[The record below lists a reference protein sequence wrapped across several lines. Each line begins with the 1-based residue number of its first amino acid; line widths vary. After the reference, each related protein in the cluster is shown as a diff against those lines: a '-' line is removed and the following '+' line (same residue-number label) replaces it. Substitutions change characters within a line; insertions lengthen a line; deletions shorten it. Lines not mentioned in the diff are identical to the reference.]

1 MKGGGKLAY
10 ISKYDIDS
18 LKILR
23 DSITEEKYNYFK
35 VVLDKII
42 GNIEKQR
49 VEQNKKMKLYQQRKR
64 SDKNDID
71 SEGLVK

>member
-35 VVLDKII
+35 AVLDKII
-42 GNIEKQR
+42 KNIEKQR
-49 VEQNKKMKLYQQRKR
+49 VEQNKKMKLYQQKKR
-64 SDKNDID
+64 SENN
-71 SEGLVK
+71 G

>member
-35 VVLDKII
+35 AVLDKII
-42 GNIEKQR
+42 KNIE
-49 VEQNKKMKLYQQRKR
+49 NKELNRIR
-64 SDKNDID
+64 R
-71 SEGLVK
+71 

>member
-35 VVLDKII
+35 AVLDKII
-42 GNIEKQR
+42 KNIEYQR
-49 VEQNKKMKLYQQRKR
+49 FIQNTRMRAYQRRKR

-71 SEGLVK
+71 SKGLVK

>member
-1 MKGGGKLAY
+1 MAY

-64 SDKNDID
+64 SDKNDIKNK
-71 SEGLVK
+71 G